1 MSPTVSLLE
10 SYSIRETIR
19 VVVKMRRSALFS
31 SQPRYFW
38 AGSGSLTRMI
48 RDRIWVPDE
57 WMGDRDLFSQ
67 LFFSN
72 DVRRKLEEFTYDE

>member
-1 MSPTVSLLE
+1 
-10 SYSIRETIR
+10 
-19 VVVKMRRSALFS
+19 
-31 SQPRYFW
+31 
-38 AGSGSLTRMI
+38 MI